1 MNFYYDYVGKF
12 DLLTAEQEIELAKLI
27 AGDCPRKAKRAKDK
41 LVNHNLR
48 LAISIAKK
56 FEKTK
61 CSMDELI
68 AEANV
73 GLCIAAEKYD
83 HTKGFRFSTYATWWI
98 RQRVLKYVGN
108 WGMLKFSSKAKS
120 DLYAINKYRNEYQKQ
135 FGVQPDF
142 EEISEFTGLDK
153 NKVATLVNNNRIPLS
168 LDWQAYQDGDGT
180 ATIGDK
186 IEDESIVLPDVKAEV
201 EDIKALIREGIK
213 NLDPLEEC
221 VLRLR
226 FGISEQ

>member
-1 MNFYYDYVGKF
+1 MNYYYDYVGKF
-12 DLLTAEQEIELAKLI
+12 DLLTATEEVELAKKI
-27 AGDCPRKAKRAKDK
+27 KKGCQRSREK

-61 CSMDELI
+61 CDMDELI

-73 GLCIAAEKYD
+73 GLCIAVDKYD

-108 WGMLKFSSKAKS
+108 WGMIKFSSRAKA
-120 DLYAINKYRNEYQKQ
+120 DLYTINKYRNEYQKQ
-135 FGVQPDF
+135 FGVEPEF
-142 EEISEFTGLDK
+142 EEIAAFTGFST
-153 NKVATLVNNNRIPLS
+153 NKVATLVNNNRIPVS
-168 LDWQAYQDGDGT
+168 LDWQAYGDGDS
-180 ATIGDK
+180 AVTIGDK
-186 IEDESIVLPDVKAEV
+186 IEDESVLDPEKNSEI

-213 NLDPLEEC
+213 TLDPLEEC